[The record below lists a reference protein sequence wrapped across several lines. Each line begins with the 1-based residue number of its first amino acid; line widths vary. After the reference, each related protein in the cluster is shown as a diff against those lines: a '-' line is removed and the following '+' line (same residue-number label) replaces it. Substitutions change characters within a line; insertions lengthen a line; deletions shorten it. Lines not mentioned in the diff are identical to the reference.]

1 MSNSS
6 ELLYHV
12 ILTVIDFHL
21 DPSGAKRSIYILG
34 TRTTLDSAKDSAFR
48 VLHTLRYEPEDFIEY
63 AEHSSHTRDWAYGNG
78 VLVYAKA
85 PAGQVFQ
92 ISIQATPN
100 TEQLLGDSD
109 GSIMLPQGI
118 PSLYY
123 VTQTIIDYNKDRT
136 GCVQEMQIEGTFVHR
151 ADANNAARKL
161 LDPLDYAEYDTPDK
175 MKGEWPYGDDVVA
188 HAVAETGENTTV
200 EVKTV
205 VDTHYKY
212 EKVI

>member
-1 MSNSS
+1 MSNNS

-21 DPSGAKRSIYILG
+21 DPSGAKRSTYILG
-34 TRTTLDSAKDSAFR
+34 TRATLEAAKDSAFR
-48 VLHTLRYEPEDFIEY
+48 VLYTLRYEPDDFTEY
-63 AEHSSHTRDWAYGNG
+63 AVHLKHTENWTHGNG

-85 PAGQVFQ
+85 PAGQVFM
-92 ISIQATPN
+92 ISVQATPN
-100 TEQLLGDSD
+100 NQQFLANPD
-109 GSIMLPQGI
+109 GSILLPQGNS
-118 PSLYY
+118 SLYY

-151 ADANNAARKL
+151 DDAMDAARKL
-161 LDPLDYAEYDTPDK
+161 LDPLDYAEYDTPQK
-175 MKGEWPYGDDVVA
+175 MKGEWPYGEDVIA

-212 EKVI
+212 EKVV

>member
-34 TRTTLDSAKDSAFR
+34 TRTTLEAAKDSAFR

-63 AEHSSHTRDWAYGNG
+63 AAHSSHTGDWAYDNG

-109 GSIMLPQGI
+109 GSIILPQGA

-123 VTQTIIDYNKDRT
+123 VTQTVIDYNKDRT

-151 ADANNAARKL
+151 TDASNAARKL
-161 LDPLDYAEYDTPDK
+161 LDPLDYAEHDTPEK
-175 MKGEWPYGDDVVA
+175 MKEEWPYGDDVVA

-212 EKVI
+212 EKVV